1 MGQCA
6 GHYNPTGGSLS
17 RGSDQLLERISL
29 SLSPS
34 AKNPFREEEWWL
46 LKGTAAMAPQAH
58 GGLVNPLA
66 KGSGY
71 FIPHSQASVKLL
83 SASLARGLPFA
94 AT

>member
-46 LKGTAAMAPQAH
+46 LKGTAAMALPAH
-58 GGLVNPLA
+58 GGQHHHLA
-66 KGSGY
+66 SGY
-71 FIPHSQASVKLL
+71 TCFIPHSQASVKLL